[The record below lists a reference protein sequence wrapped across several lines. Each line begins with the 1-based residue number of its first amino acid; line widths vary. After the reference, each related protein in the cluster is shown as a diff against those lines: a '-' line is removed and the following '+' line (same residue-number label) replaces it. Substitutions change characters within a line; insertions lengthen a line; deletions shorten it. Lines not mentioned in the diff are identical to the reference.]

1 MANEKIYFKGF
12 GKIKKSN
19 YGIKIQG
26 SAEKLIAAINECK
39 NEKGYVNLE
48 LKERREADQYGNTH
62 YIEVD
67 TWQPSASANTQEQ
80 PTSNSSDSLPF

>member
-1 MANEKIYFKGF
+1 MSNKIYFKGF

-48 LKERREADQYGNTH
+48 IKERRETDQYGNTH

-67 TWQPSASANTQEQ
+67 TWQPNSTAQPQELG
-80 PTSNSSDSLPF
+80 NDNLPF

>member
-1 MANEKIYFKGF
+1 MSNKIYFKGF

-26 SAEKLIAAINECK
+26 SAEKLIVAINECK

-67 TWQPSASANTQEQ
+67 TWQPGAAAQSQ
-80 PTSNSSDSLPF
+80 PQTEGKDDLPF

>member
-1 MANEKIYFKGF
+1 MSNKIYFKGF

-39 NEKGYVNLE
+39 NEKGYINLE

-67 TWQPSASANTQEQ
+67 TWQPGAAAQAQPQEEGE
-80 PTSNSSDSLPF
+80 DSLPF